1 MCELAFYAINRV
13 WQEVATVPGQPL
25 DGLRGHGVRHIYQ
38 HRHRGHQHDSPC
50 QQVRRIQN
58 VIPVC
63 PKPVFRRVS
72 LVVRITTAPLR

>member
-38 HRHRGHQHDSPC
+38 HA
-50 QQVRRIQN
+50 IE
-58 VIPVC
+58 VI
-63 PKPVFRRVS
+63 S
-72 LVVRITTAPLR
+72 MTALASRCAASRM